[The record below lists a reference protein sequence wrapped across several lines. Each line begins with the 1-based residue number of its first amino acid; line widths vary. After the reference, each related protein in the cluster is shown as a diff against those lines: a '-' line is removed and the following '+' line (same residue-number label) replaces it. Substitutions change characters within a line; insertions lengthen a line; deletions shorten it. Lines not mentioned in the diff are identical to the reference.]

1 MLFSELENY
10 TLYQAEL
17 NVITINENHEIF
29 EVPGQNENSRL
40 QTYLAIYFMTFSF
53 SVQTVVS
60 VHIAKPIAWRSL
72 YGQYTIDDFR

>member
-17 NVITINENHEIF
+17 NVITINEN
-29 EVPGQNENSRL
+29 
-40 QTYLAIYFMTFSF
+40 
-53 SVQTVVS
+53 QTVVS
-60 VHIAKPIAWRSL
+60 VHIDKPIAWRSL

>member
-1 MLFSELENY
+1 MAFSVRNY

-40 QTYLAIYFMTFSF
+40 QKIILSLRVYVTMSEIYE
-53 SVQTVVS
+53 
-60 VHIAKPIAWRSL
+60 IE
-72 YGQYTIDDFR
+72 

>member
-40 QTYLAIYFMTFSF
+40 QKIILSLREYVTMPEIYE
-53 SVQTVVS
+53 
-60 VHIAKPIAWRSL
+60 IE
-72 YGQYTIDDFR
+72 

>member
-29 EVPGQNENSRL
+29 EVPGQNENPRRR
-40 QTYLAIYFMTFSF
+40 
-53 SVQTVVS
+53 TVIW
-60 VHIAKPIAWRSL
+60 H
-72 YGQYTIDDFR
+72 

>member
-40 QTYLAIYFMTFSF
+40 QKIILSLRVYVTMSEIYE
-53 SVQTVVS
+53 
-60 VHIAKPIAWRSL
+60 IE
-72 YGQYTIDDFR
+72 